1 LRKEQLMEY
10 RKLDI
15 KDKPAKKAA
24 KKSTKPKKGS
34 PEAIFKAFDELHKA
48 GFDLSYL
55 KP

>member
-1 LRKEQLMEY
+1 MEY